1 MCMDPPET
9 KEEEGEEEEEEEE
22 KKRMKKGLLY
32 ILFRCLLG
40 IFFSSLATLLLS
52 FLVLLL
58 AVFLGNLSIWNPI
71 SVPSQCKIV
80 ASSVDLRSSKVCE
93 LGLLNYKAKHVF
105 YPFDKKK
112 FRCHYDY
119 YWASVFK
126 VEYVDHSGH
135 QKLAFAE
142 APNEALPSNCR
153 PNFGSAW
160 LTKDKFKVNETY
172 DCWYTMGIS
181 KVNIYQDGLFN
192 CQAKDPSTFEMLR
205 RYLFLSMEMLN
216 SLLSNGP
223 SFINWRWDAV
233 AGAMTGFSSSLLSF
247 GLVAVLHQFK
257 SFIRQTFRRRVCA
270 QSPNLVQYK
279 RIFLL
284 IAYFSFM
291 GWLGVQYLKR
301 LGLSDI
307 LGVNYI

>member
-1 MCMDPPET
+1 MDSPET
-9 KEEEGEEEEEEEE
+9 KEEEEKEEG
-22 KKRMKKGLLY
+22 KKRMKKGFLY
-32 ILFRCLLG
+32 ILIHYLLVF
-40 IFFSSLATLLLS
+40 FFSSLATLFLS

-58 AVFLGNLSIWNPI
+58 AVCLGNLSIWNPI

-80 ASSVDLRSSKVCE
+80 ANSVDLRSSKVCE

-126 VEYVDHSGH
+126 VKYVDHSGQ
-135 QKLAFAE
+135 QKLALAE

-205 RYLFLSMEMLN
+205 RYLFLSLEMLK
-216 SLLSNGP
+216 SLLSDGP
-223 SFINWRWDAV
+223 SFINWRWDIV
-233 AGAMTGFSSSLLSF
+233 AGAITGFSSSLLSL

-257 SFIRQTFRRRVCA
+257 SFLRQIYRRGVCA
-270 QSPNLVQYK
+270 RSPNLVQFK
-279 RIFLL
+279 RICLL

-291 GWLGVQYLKR
+291 GWLGMQYLKK
-301 LGLSDI
+301 LGLSEI
-307 LGVNYI
+307 LGIDYI